1 MFQQTRFILRTAL
14 VLSAMGVLIPQAR
27 SWTLQNLEVSKSA
40 ATSCTPPPPAT
51 SFSVT
56 DGNAYEYF
64 LLQGLKAGDQ
74 VSLRWVTPNT
84 GIYYTTTWNKLSAAG
99 NYCFTGSYLT
109 NSQYRQYPGG
119 WWVEVYVNGQYQNH
133 APFTVTAPCTVTSMT
148 ATVNTTCASSN
159 PWGCQANLLLA
170 RYGESSALQLQVAPS
185 QAALVTL
192 STSFGNAPQSL
203 TTGTDGSALPLY
215 SVGPAG
221 SISDTQTVA
230 ATVSGSAC
238 GKQFSNLATVY
249 NYNSFDIHQSLIS
262 NAVYTNP
269 NGFTATAIQTFFVAK
284 NSFLANFYFAGST
297 GGYIDTNKNG
307 RYDAGEP
314 SYPAGSKTFP
324 VGTTGT
330 RASDWFF
337 NRAQA
342 YGINAKLLVIKAQVE
357 HSLISTSS
365 LPVDGILNSALG
377 CQDGHSNNFYD
388 QVTCS
393 ANTFANRYHESSFNG
408 RPLNYPFWFRTTDG
422 IKHAVKGNCDGSG
435 CVLVAFPVYNTA
447 TYVQYRYTPY
457 VQSKTDGGG
466 VYLLELLWRQY
477 GF

>member
-1 MFQQTRFILRTAL
+1 MFQQTRLILRMAL

-40 ATSCTPPPPAT
+40 ATSCTPPSPAT

-64 LLQGLKAGDQ
+64 LLQGLKSGDQ

-99 NYCFTGSYLT
+99 NYCFTGGYLT
-109 NSQYRQYPGG
+109 NSQYGRYPGG
-119 WWVEVYVNGQYQNH
+119 WWVEVYVNGQYQGH
-133 APFTVTAPCTVTSMT
+133 APFTITAPCTVTSMT

-159 PWGCQANLLLA
+159 PSGCQANLLLA
-170 RYGESSALQLQVAPS
+170 RYSESSVLQLQVAPS

-192 STSFGNAPQSL
+192 STSFGNVQSL
-203 TTGTDGSALPLY
+203 TTGTNGSALPLY

-221 SISDTQTVA
+221 SISDTQTIA
-230 ATVSGSAC
+230 ATISGSAC
-238 GKQFSNLATVY
+238 GKQFPNLATVY
-249 NYNSFDIHQSLIS
+249 NYNSFDLHQSVIS

-269 NGFTATAIQTFFVAK
+269 NDFKAAAIQTFFAAQ
-284 NSFLANFYFAGST
+284 NSFLANFYFAGPT

-314 SYPAGSKTFP
+314 IYLAGSKTFP

-337 NRAQA
+337 SRAQA
-342 YGINAKLLVIKAQVE
+342 YGINAKLLVIKAQAE
-357 HSLISTSS
+357 NTLLSKLS
-365 LPVDGILNSALG
+365 LPAAGILNFALG
-377 CQDGHSNNFYD
+377 CGNSSDFYD
-388 QVTCS
+388 QVDCS
-393 ANTFANRYHESSFNG
+393 AQTFAARYRESSFNG
-408 RPLNYPFWFRTTDG
+408 RPLNYPFWFRVGDH
-422 IKHAVKGNCDGSG
+422 IKHAVSGSCAPSTSG
-435 CVLVAFPVYNTA
+435 CVEVAFPVNNAA

-457 VQSKTDGGG
+457 VQALTNGGG
-466 VYLLELLWRQY
+466 VYLLERLWRQY
-477 GF
+477 NY